1 MYIKDKSNLVIAP
14 GDISAEGSNRLF
26 WFAPVSASTSALVS
40 LPASLPASLPVSLPA
55 SPALPL
61 PDFPPDSEARFAS
74 YAHSR
79 FLY

>member
-40 LPASLPASLPVSLPA
+40 LPASLPVSLPA